1 MFIERVTEPMAGFL
15 AQNGNLKENPQNR
28 SCAWQ
33 EVSLPKIASCLS
45 KQRKEKGKRYKTR
58 SQLPSQ
64 HTLWAYCVLIHKAR
78 PLFS

>member
-1 MFIERVTEPMAGFL
+1 MFIERVTEPMTGFL
-15 AQNGNLKENPQNR
+15 AQNGNPKENPQNR

-45 KQRKEKGKRYKTR
+45 KQRTEKGKRSKTR
-58 SQLPSQ
+58 SHLHSQ
-64 HTLWAYCVLIHKAR
+64 HTLWVYCVLIHKAR